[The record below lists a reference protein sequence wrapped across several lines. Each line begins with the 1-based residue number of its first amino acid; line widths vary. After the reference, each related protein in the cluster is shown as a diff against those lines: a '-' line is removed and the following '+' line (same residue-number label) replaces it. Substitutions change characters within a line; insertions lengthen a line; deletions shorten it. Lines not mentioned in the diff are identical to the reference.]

1 MRAASSTSTK
11 NRIPA
16 AVPIP
21 ILANTFGKVI
31 NMRDGP
37 ACKFSGFPPEKEK
50 TAGMIINPASI
61 AIPVSKISI
70 CVVERSRSISL
81 SV

>member
-1 MRAASSTSTK
+1 
-11 NRIPA
+11 
-16 AVPIP
+16 
-21 ILANTFGKVI
+21 
-31 NMRDGP
+31 MRDGP
-37 ACKFSGFPPEKEK
+37 ACKFSGFPLEKEK

-70 CVVERSRSISL
+70 CVVDRSRSISL